1 MFVRSLVWILSL
13 VLLTATPIVIPRTAA
28 IAGAENMFAETAVR
42 TFSKLGDLAEFRSI
56 IVDTKDLVEKG
67 NLAAAKTR
75 IKDLETSWDE
85 AEAGF
90 EAARSGGL
98 ACDRQGHR
106 PRARRSAYNSARPC
120 NVSTNPR
127 GSAQRHGSSQRKGV
141 IAPERAKNF
150 ATPKEVPSS

>member
-13 VLLTATPIVIPRTAA
+13 VLLTAAPIVIPRTAA
-28 IAGAENMFAETAVR
+28 IAGAENMFAEAAVR

-85 AEAGF
+85 AEAG
-90 EAARSGGL
+90 L
-98 ACDRQGHR
+98 K
-106 PRARRSAYNSARPC
+106 PRAPADW
-120 NVSTNPR
+120 
-127 GSAQRHGSSQRKGV
+127 HV
-141 IAPERAKNF
+141 IDKAIDRALDALRTTPPDP
-150 ATPKEVPSS
+150 ATCQQTLADLLSVMDRLSGKA